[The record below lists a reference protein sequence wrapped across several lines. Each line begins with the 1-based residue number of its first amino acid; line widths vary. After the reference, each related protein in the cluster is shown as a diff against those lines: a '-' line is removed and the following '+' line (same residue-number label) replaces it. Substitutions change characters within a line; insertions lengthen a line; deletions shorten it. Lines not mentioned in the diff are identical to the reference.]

1 MSPSCLISTPI
12 PLLPLMVEKKKFLL
26 GKSEQRNSC
35 MYVEVLLKRLH
46 LSSNIKG
53 FCPQIKRSVMKLFYL
68 EIRFESRVR
77 WKTPK
82 QVPNSVH
89 SQYRQTCIKRSRFT
103 WGMANWPLTTGLTN
117 LRGYQENND
126 GQKAK
131 NQYQSCNNL
140 TSQCFYLF
148 LWQKKGS
155 KDH

>member
-1 MSPSCLISTPI
+1 
-12 PLLPLMVEKKKFLL
+12 MVEKKKFLL

-77 WKTPK
+77 RKTPK

-89 SQYRQTCIKRSRFT
+89 SQYRQNLYQTVTLHLRN
-103 WGMANWPLTTGLTN
+103 GQLTTYNTLQLYNSYNYIIIITCD
-117 LRGYQENND
+117 LHPFL
-126 GQKAK
+126 
-131 NQYQSCNNL
+131 QS
-140 TSQCFYLF
+140 F
-148 LWQKKGS
+148 LLYECVSSPKVS
-155 KDH
+155 YSVP